1 MQVNVANS
9 NIVNKENTIVNIG
22 VDNETPIKSSGKI
35 QEDKVTIYK
44 NSNQTDKTV
53 TYSKNVMGE
62 EQNRAKEEATAASLI
77 DSLNTMITPE
87 GYDQM
92 EELGIVVDDENP
104 ELSMSVYERIQMEL
118 ATYCKDYV
126 PTGLNIDEKN

>member
-1 MQVNVANS
+1 
-9 NIVNKENTIVNIG
+9 
-22 VDNETPIKSSGKI
+22 
-35 QEDKVTIYK
+35 
-44 NSNQTDKTV
+44 
-53 TYSKNVMGE
+53 MGE